1 MATTETSGPS
11 GPATRYLCICADDFG
26 MSTGINAAV
35 LDLAAQG
42 KISATSC
49 MVRRSAWTDGAKAL
63 KRIDPARLD
72 TGLHLDLTRP
82 ETADGFEPGLFGLLA
97 RTYTRTVF
105 TPALHADIRD
115 QLNRF
120 EDAMGRAPAFVDGHR
135 HVHQFPVVRDLLV
148 EEIAR
153 RYPASPPWVRYTAP
167 VWRHGPERLKA
178 QVIHALGGA
187 RLAALARKRGIPVSR
202 RLLGVYDFSGDTQGY
217 EARLSEWLSGCRTGD
232 VLMCHPSAG
241 ANLPS
246 DPHGSAR
253 LREYTALQ
261 RLAFPVQ
268 GRLGEVALAPL
279 SQLFGRGE
287 LAPA

>member
-1 MATTETSGPS
+1 MAMTETSGA
-11 GPATRYLCICADDFG
+11 PAPTTRYLCICADDFG

-42 KISATSC
+42 KISATSG
-49 MVRRSAWTDGAKAL
+49 MVRRSAWLEGAKTL
-63 KRIDPARLD
+63 RQVDPARLD
-72 TGLHLDLTRP
+72 VGLHLDLTRP
-82 ETADGFEPGLFGLLA
+82 DTPDGFEPGLLGLLA
-97 RTYTRTVF
+97 RTYSRTVF
-105 TPALHADIRD
+105 SPALHADIRD
-115 QLNRF
+115 QLSRF
-120 EDAMGRAPAFVDGHR
+120 EDAMGRAPAFIDGHR

-148 EEIAR
+148 DEITR
-153 RYPASPPWVRYTAP
+153 RYPTSPPWVRYTAP
-167 VWRHGPERLKA
+167 VWRGGPERLKA

-187 RLAALARKRGIPVSR
+187 RLAALARKHGIPVSR

-217 EARLSEWLSGCRTGD
+217 AARLSEWLSECRTGD

-246 DPHGSAR
+246 DPHGAAR
-253 LREYTALQ
+253 LREYAALQ

-279 SQLFGRGE
+279 SQLVQRGE
-287 LAPA
+287 LAYA